1 MVRMTDE
8 ERARL
13 QREADR
19 RGLPLGTFLRTAA
32 LGAVAV
38 EKPKKKGRK

>member
-8 ERARL
+8 EQAKLR
-13 QREADR
+13 QEAER
-19 RGLPLGTFLRTAA
+19 RGLPLGTFLRMAA

-38 EKPKKKGRK
+38 EKPKKPRK